1 MLIEINA
8 HLYNSLIGALA
19 LTLFISSYYLTARLL
34 FKKKKIEYS
43 LEFFIPL
50 LFLITFFSVNFSMFL
65 TDLMFGLK
73 MKMITLSE
81 AEIIRQIIGYSMSIS
96 ALGFGFAVVLN
107 KK

>member
-1 MLIEINA
+1 MLIEIDA
-8 HLYNSLIGALA
+8 HLYNSLLGVLT
-19 LTLFISSYYLTARLL
+19 LTLFISSYYLTTRLL
-34 FKKKKIEYS
+34 FKKVEYS

-50 LFLITFFSVNFSMFL
+50 LFLIVFFSVNFSMFL

-81 AEIIRQIIGYSMSIS
+81 AEIMRSVAISSMLIS

-107 KK
+107 KE

>member
-19 LTLFISSYYLTARLL
+19 LTLFISSYYLTTRLL
-34 FKKKKIEYS
+34 FKKVEYS

-50 LFLITFFSVNFSMFL
+50 LFLIMFFSVNFSMFL
-65 TDLMFGLK
+65 TDLMFCLK

-81 AEIIRQIIGYSMSIS
+81 AEIIRQIISYSMSIS

>member
-19 LTLFISSYYLTARLL
+19 LTLFISSYYLTTRLL
-34 FKKKKIEYS
+34 FKKVEYS

-50 LFLITFFSVNFSMFL
+50 LFLIMFFSVNFSMFL

>member
-19 LTLFISSYYLTARLL
+19 LTLFISSYYLTTRLL
-34 FKKKKIEYS
+34 FKKVEYS